1 MAIILRTAYFFNPF
15 CIKQVPINCSK
26 VNPKEQAYFVTESNV
41 FPDGCGGF
49 LPIGTKVNYEDTI
62 GKISYIWRERT
73 PIVSNIWNSVVYGN
87 GLFVAVSGS
96 GTGNRV
102 MTSPDGITWT
112 SRTSAADNF
121 WTSVVYGG
129 GLFVAVS
136 SSGTGNRV
144 MTSPDGITWT
154 SRTSAADNSWES
166 VTYGGGLFVA
176 VSYTG
181 TGNRVMTSPDG
192 ITWTSRTS
200 AADLQWLSVTYGNG
214 LFVAVSGSGTGNRV
228 MTSPDGITWTSRT
241 SAADNTWYSVT
252 YGGGLFVAVSCSG
265 TNQAMTSPDG
275 INWTS
280 QSIPRGTGLQ
290 HCWKSVTYGDG
301 IFIAVDKVGNGLYRV
316 ATSPDGVTWTLRTT
330 PEYKD
335 WNSVAYGN
343 GVFVAVSGTDY
354 GDSAVMTSGEN
365 PWGLLLHVA
374 GGGEDYWITGTAA
387 EFRTDCECVPVGLGY
402 IEYEALLTQTG
413 LLAPVETILS
423 DSITG
428 ITPSYLSVGHY
439 KFNKTGAFPLNKTT
453 VELFNAEY
461 PMIGY
466 ANYRLE
472 EINIDFI
479 TIGTYFGP
487 GYANG
492 LMDNYGIRIRVY
504 N

>member
-26 VNPKEQAYFVTESNV
+26 VNPMEQKYFVLANNV
-41 FPDGCGGF
+41 FSDGCGGY
-49 LPIGTKVNYEDTI
+49 LTIGTEITLADTI
-62 GKISYIWRERT
+62 GK
-73 PIVSNIWNSVVYGN
+73 NSE
-87 GLFVAVSGS
+87 
-96 GTGNRV
+96 
-102 MTSPDGITWT
+102 D
-112 SRTSAADNF
+112 
-121 WTSVVYGG
+121 
-129 GLFVAVS
+129 
-136 SSGTGNRV
+136 
-144 MTSPDGITWT
+144 
-154 SRTSAADNSWES
+154 
-166 VTYGGGLFVA
+166 
-176 VSYTG
+176 
-181 TGNRVMTSPDG
+181 
-192 ITWTSRTS
+192 
-200 AADLQWLSVTYGNG
+200 
-214 LFVAVSGSGTGNRV
+214 
-228 MTSPDGITWTSRT
+228 
-241 SAADNTWYSVT
+241 
-252 YGGGLFVAVSCSG
+252 
-265 TNQAMTSPDG
+265 
-275 INWTS
+275 
-280 QSIPRGTGLQ
+280 
-290 HCWKSVTYGDG
+290 
-301 IFIAVDKVGNGLYRV
+301 
-316 ATSPDGVTWTLRTT
+316 
-330 PEYKD
+330 
-335 WNSVAYGN
+335 
-343 GVFVAVSGTDY
+343 
-354 GDSAVMTSGEN
+354 
-365 PWGLLLHVA
+365 WGLLLHVA